1 MQYIHS
7 PQDPRLADYQ
17 LLKAKEETSDKFI
30 ADHEKTAVRLL
41 NSSLSVESVFCMP
54 KYWEKHKEL
63 ILSRIPDINRCF
75 IADKQVFEETI
86 GFSVHQGF
94 MAVGYQKWSELSK
107 ATAPILFVNSIVDSE
122 NIGSIIRSA
131 AAFGIKTILFDNK
144 SASPYLRR
152 SVRVSMGSLFQIQ
165 LVRIYN
171 SNETINTLKETGHTI
186 LSLSL
191 PREGKILSSKT
202 QSIYETGKHTKFVLV
217 LGNEAEGIESN
228 ILNLSDK
235 LVYIPMKNQIDS
247 LNVSHAF
254 AVALSHLVDAP
265 F

>member
-1 MQYIHS
+1 MQYIQS

-17 LLKAKEETSDKFI
+17 LLKAKEDPSDKFI

-41 NSSLSVESVFCMP
+41 NSSLTVDSVFCMP
-54 KYWEKHKEL
+54 KYWDKHKDL
-63 ILSRIPDINRCF
+63 ILSRLPDVNRCF

-94 MAVGYQKWSELSK
+94 MAVGFQKWAEFPE
-107 ATAPILFVNSIVDSE
+107 ATAPMLFVNSIVDSE
-122 NIGSIIRSA
+122 NIGSILRSA
-131 AAFGIKTILFDNK
+131 AAFGIKTVLFDNK

-165 LVRIYN
+165 IIRIQN
-171 SNETINTLKETGHTI
+171 STETLTSLKKSGHTI

-191 PREGKILSSKT
+191 PREGKDLLSKT
-202 QSIYETGKHTKFVLV
+202 KPIYEIGKQTNFVLV
-217 LGNEAEGIESN
+217 LGNEADGIDSN

-235 LVYIPMKNQIDS
+235 LLYIPMKNQIDS

-254 AVALSHLVDAP
+254 AVALSHLVDESN
-265 F
+265 